1 MVKRVQKADAAH
13 TGTSSADKKAD
24 ILIAIGA
31 TGSGKSTRI
40 KGDIERRGLRRVL
53 VWDAMHEYDKI
64 PACKTLGVLRDTALS
79 KSEFTL
85 RFLPSFDNKVKVRQF
100 DAFCRIG
107 LAARRVALLCEE
119 LSQVV
124 DANGG
129 GPGWTQA
136 LTAGRHRDLIL
147 YGTSQRPALID
158 KTALS
163 QATRLYCG
171 NLELPADMK
180 VMAQMLTV
188 TTEELQALAPWDYIE
203 RHRESKQIFRGNLAQ
218 GAPVG
223 GHP

>member
-107 LAARRVALLCEE
+107 LAARQR
-119 LSQVV
+119 SR
-124 DANGG
+124 
-129 GPGWTQA
+129 
-136 LTAGRHRDLIL
+136 AGH
-147 YGTSQRPALID
+147 QR
-158 KTALS
+158 
-163 QATRLYCG
+163 
-171 NLELPADMK
+171 
-180 VMAQMLTV
+180 
-188 TTEELQALAPWDYIE
+188 
-203 RHRESKQIFRGNLAQ
+203 
-218 GAPVG
+218 
-223 GHP
+223 